1 MKRGIRLLKFVLPV
15 LAVTAAVLTSCQKE
29 PEYFKAAPK
38 PTWGG
43 LDYNKGEIVVTKGA
57 DIIPAGSRVEIG
69 DTYTIKPALKTRKFA
84 SVTVNGTEILGD
96 NKSEVSYTVPS
107 GDRYLLEIKAEFEG
121 VPIKFNPKLIWAL
134 KQNREDEYKSGEHAC
149 IGDTI
154 FIIPEVD
161 GPFNELYVNG
171 VLAEGEKVWVNAF
184 RKKFYAF
191 PYVVEQTNAKELEFK
206 PVFTFIQYKG
216 VVVKE
221 LYEGEEYDMPS
232 SAALYWGAK
241 LLMLPVFGQDAF
253 EEVHVYKDTKCK
265 EEFTTGVELASDK
278 TYATFTV
285 PEGVGLVYIK
295 VVYPPIDLTFPAD
308 VTVGRIKADESV
320 EPLATGA
327 KVQPGD
333 QLAISAGADKL
344 FYALSI
350 NGKKELDAIEA
361 KEFLYTVED
370 NLTGLRIEA
379 ETIDRGIKVA
389 TSKGLAVDG
398 ATHEWGKG
406 WAKVGDA
413 LTISPAVAGQVF
425 LSLSLT
431 REDKKETK
439 IENIKGKSEYN
450 HTVVSADTLLVFKA
464 ELGVKVQF
472 DAATVAV
479 TVNGKAPEEYVAL
492 GTAIVIAPKVQGK
505 KFATLKINGTDIPD
519 AKGKE
524 QFGYTIAGKDGKVE
538 IEATVE

>member
-43 LDYNKGEIVVTKGA
+43 LDYDKGEIVVTKGA
-57 DIIPAGSRVEIG
+57 EKIPAGSRVEIG
-69 DTYTIKPALKTRKFA
+69 DTYTIKPILKTRKFA
-84 SVTVNGTEILGD
+84 SVTVNGAEILGD

-107 GDRYLLEIKAEFEG
+107 GDRYLLEIKVKFEG
-121 VPIKFNPKLIWAL
+121 LPIKFDPELIWAL
-134 KQNREDEYKSGEHAC
+134 NQNREDEYKSGGYAC

-154 FIIPEVD
+154 FVISEVK
-161 GPFNELYVNG
+161 GSFNELYVNG
-171 VLAEGEKVWVNAF
+171 EKAKGKKVWVNAF
-184 RKKFYAF
+184 GREWLAF

-206 PVFTFIQYKG
+206 PVFTFILYEG

-221 LYEGEEYDMPS
+221 LYEGKKYDMPS
-232 SAALYWGAK
+232 NYALYWGTK

-320 EPLATGA
+320 EPLTSGA

-379 ETIDRGIKVA
+379 ETIDRGIEVA

-398 ATHEWGKG
+398 ATHEWGEG

-492 GTAIVIAPKVQGK
+492 GTAIVIAPKEKGK

>member
-43 LDYNKGEIVVTKGA
+43 LDYDKSELVVTKGA
-57 DIIPAGSRVEIG
+57 EKIPAGSRVEIG
-69 DTYTIKPALKTRKFA
+69 DTYTIKPILKTRKFA
-84 SVTVNGTEILGD
+84 SVTVNGAEILGD

-107 GDRYLLEIKAEFEG
+107 GDRYLLEIKVKFEG
-121 VPIKFNPKLIWAL
+121 LPIKFDPELIWAL
-134 KQNREDEYKSGEHAC
+134 KQNREDEYKSGEYAC
-149 IGDTI
+149 TGDTI
-154 FIIPEVD
+154 FIISEVN

-171 VLAEGEKVWVNAF
+171 EKAKGEELWVKAF
-184 RKKFYAF
+184 RKKWLAF

-232 SAALYWGAK
+232 NSALYWGTE
-241 LLMLPVFGQDAF
+241 LIMRPVFGQDKF
-253 EEVHVYKDTKCK
+253 EEIHIYSDLKCTQ
-265 EEFTTGVELASDK
+265 EIAPGATLASDK
-278 TYATFTV
+278 TSATFEV
-285 PEGVGLVYIK
+285 PDGVGLVYIK

-308 VTVGRIKADESV
+308 VTVGRVKADGSA

-344 FYALSI
+344 FGALSI

-379 ETIDRGIKVA
+379 ETIDRGIEVA

-398 ATHEWGKG
+398 ATHEWGEG

-492 GTAIVIAPKVQGK
+492 GTAIVIAPKEKGK